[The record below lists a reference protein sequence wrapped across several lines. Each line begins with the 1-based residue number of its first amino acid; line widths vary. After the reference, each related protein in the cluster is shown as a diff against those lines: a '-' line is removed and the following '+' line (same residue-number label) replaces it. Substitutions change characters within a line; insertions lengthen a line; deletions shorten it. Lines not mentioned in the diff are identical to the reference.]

1 MFFYLHKSFTL
12 YAPRPS
18 PETRSDP
25 RGGKASV
32 DARVREACKS
42 KNIKKLS
49 RRQRGTSAG
58 HSTSEHY
65 THISFNMLTYSSSC
79 PTVLDKEMPPGVND
93 RVTFFFISCSWT
105 ISPRGLDSALC
116 FQRNAQRL
124 TTLWRWRDLCGT
136 HDQTAERRPH
146 AVGNTATFLF
156 MAPTGSWRCCVR
168 SSLRS
173 FTWAAY
179 VRMQLTPF
187 LSSRSL

>member
-1 MFFYLHKSFTL
+1 MLFYLHKSFTL

-32 DARVREACKS
+32 DARVRGACKS

-58 HSTSEHY
+58 HSTSQRS

-79 PTVLDKEMPPGVND
+79 PAVLDKEMPPGAVVVND
-93 RVTFFFISCSWT
+93 GVTFFFISCSWT
-105 ISPRGLDSALC
+105 ISLRGLDSALC

-124 TTLWRWRDLCGT
+124 TTLWR
-136 HDQTAERRPH
+136 
-146 AVGNTATFLF
+146 
-156 MAPTGSWRCCVR
+156 
-168 SSLRS
+168 
-173 FTWAAY
+173 
-179 VRMQLTPF
+179 
-187 LSSRSL
+187 